1 MDPALDPSWASY
13 PETILE
19 FGTTPPVTIDLRR
32 RIPPAELARLRSL
45 APGGTFAVVTP
56 CNPRGQTLLNR
67 DNRARLAALTD
78 ELRQAGRPFMPVSG
92 VSPDGRHREPGVAVA
107 MSLPDAVTVAEGL
120 EQSALFWFDGEAF
133 WLVPVLVGAER
144 RRLPLGRGLY

>member
-32 RIPPAELARLRSL
+32 RIPAAELARLRTL
-45 APGGTFAVVTP
+45 MPGGTFAVVTP
-56 CNPRGQTLLNR
+56 CNPRGQTLPNR
-67 DNRARLAALTD
+67 DNQARLAALTD
-78 ELRQAGRPFMPVSG
+78 ELRHADRPFVPVSG
-92 VSPDGRHREPGVAVA
+92 VSPDGGHREPGVAVA
-107 MSLPDAVTVAEGL
+107 MSLQDAVTVAERL

-144 RRLPLGRGLY
+144 RRLP